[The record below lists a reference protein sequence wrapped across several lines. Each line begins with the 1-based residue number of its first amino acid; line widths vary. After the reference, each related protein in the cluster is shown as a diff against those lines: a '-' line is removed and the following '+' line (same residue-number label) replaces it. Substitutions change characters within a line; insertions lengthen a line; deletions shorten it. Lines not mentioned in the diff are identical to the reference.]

1 MAKIKTTVTIYSNND
16 SANEG
21 LYLYTEKE
29 IEEIR
34 KEYINDILDD
44 SYDKRE
50 AFEDFCYGE
59 YSAFDLFFAD
69 KETREDIEKRFRDF
83 VEERASQWVRDEYSE
98 HEIEVE
104 VEVGVN

>member
-1 MAKIKTTVTIYSNND
+1 MATIKTTVTIYSNND
-16 SANEG
+16 SAEEG

-34 KEYINDILDD
+34 KEYVSGILDTP
-44 SYDKRE
+44 YDREE

-59 YSAFDLFFAD
+59 YSSTDLFFAD
-69 KETREDIEKRFRDF
+69 DETRKHIEERFRDF
-83 VEERASQWVRDEYSE
+83 IEERASQWVRDEYSQ

>member
-1 MAKIKTTVTIYSNND
+1 MAKIKTVVTIYSNND

-34 KEYINDILDD
+34 KEYVSGILDNA
-44 SYDKRE
+44 YDREE

-59 YSAFDLFFAD
+59 YSPSDLFFAD
-69 KETREDIEKRFRDF
+69 DDTRKHIEERFRDF
-83 VEERASQWVRDEYSE
+83 IEERASQWIRDEYSQ

>member
-1 MAKIKTTVTIYSNND
+1 MAKIKTTVTIYSNNN
-16 SANEG
+16 SADEG

-34 KEYINDILDD
+34 KEYVCSILEDFY
-44 SYDKRE
+44 SREE

-59 YSAFDLFFAD
+59 YSSADLFFAD
-69 KETREDIEKRFRDF
+69 DEMQKQIKERFKDF
-83 VEERASQWVRDEYSE
+83 VEERASQWIRDEYSQ